1 MNFFFFFN
9 YGVGSSHT
17 DYLKNRNMFFHF
29 YILKTDFNT
38 NFKYYALDLTEK
50 FINNM
55 KANEMLSSM
64 QEFEVLPVPSS
75 TKNCLGL
82 GSFGIVKLARHRTS
96 NKKYALKIVFRK
108 DR

>member
-1 MNFFFFFN
+1 
-9 YGVGSSHT
+9 
-17 DYLKNRNMFFHF
+17 
-29 YILKTDFNT
+29 
-38 NFKYYALDLTEK
+38 
-50 FINNM
+50 M

-96 NKKYALKIVFRK
+96 NKKYALKIVCPKRSLIFHKYFDSGEYERV
-108 DR
+108 RVRG